1 MIAENMIADH
11 RNPGMSHRP
20 NRRRRRVRRNG
31 YALVIV
37 TMLIL
42 TMSGLAA
49 VHQRNLNSAL
59 RVEQARMESEAYRLG
74 PMTVLAHAIDL
85 LKAGDAP
92 APVSYSYS
100 HTVGSTTT
108 LYRVS
113 YALSGKDKNNWNVTV
128 DPDPSAAWLADLP
141 DIF

>member
-1 MIAENMIADH
+1 MIAENKIADR
-11 RNPGMSHRP
+11 RNPGMSHRL

-42 TMSGLAA
+42 TMSGMAA
-49 VHQRNLNSAL
+49 VHQRNLNAAL

-74 PMTVLAHAIDL
+74 PLTVLAHAIDL
-85 LKAGDAP
+85 LKTGDAP
-92 APVSYSYS
+92 APVSYSYA
-100 HTVGSTTT
+100 HTVGSITT

-113 YALSGKDKNNWNVTV
+113 YAVSGAGDNTWNVTV
-128 DPDPSAAWLADLP
+128 DPDPSAEALSTLP
-141 DIF
+141 EDF

>member
-11 RNPGMSHRP
+11 RNPGMSRRP
-20 NRRRRRVRRNG
+20 NRRRRRVRRSG

-42 TMSGLAA
+42 TMSGMGA
-49 VHQRNLNSAL
+49 VHQRNLNAAL
-59 RVEQARMESEAYRLG
+59 RIEQARMESEDYRQG
-74 PMTVLAHAIDL
+74 PLTVLAHAIDL

-100 HTVGSTTT
+100 HTVGTTTT

-113 YALSGKDKNNWNVTV
+113 YAVSGAGDEKWNVTA
-128 DPDPSAAWLADLP
+128 DPDPSAGSLADLP